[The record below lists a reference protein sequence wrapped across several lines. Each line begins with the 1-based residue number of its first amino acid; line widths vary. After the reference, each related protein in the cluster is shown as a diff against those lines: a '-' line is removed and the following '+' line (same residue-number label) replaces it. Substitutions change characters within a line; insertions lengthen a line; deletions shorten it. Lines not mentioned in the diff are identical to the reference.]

1 MNKRYHATPDYSIAK
16 ISPQN
21 PFSDEN
27 ATASLFIGDD
37 ALFLKYHQ
45 DKNLYYY
52 DIGQQW
58 KEFTNLCMVYAVW
71 VVRKDFAQEN
81 PQKTS
86 IIQQYIK
93 NGFANGFANLHQ
105 AIKEIA
111 TDKPFSFRQLD
122 EYLHIIQ
129 WKLQKEQL
137 KALSLFYQYAFELNL
152 IDALPQ
158 LNIFNPNT
166 KN

>member
-1 MNKRYHATPDYSIAK
+1 MELEWD
-16 ISPQN
+16 SPQN

-93 NGFANGFANLHQ
+93 NGFANGFTNLHQ

-111 TDKPFSFRQLD
+111 RDKPLSVNV
-122 EYLHIIQ
+122 IINI
-129 WKLQKEQL
+129 
-137 KALSLFYQYAFELNL
+137 AFFTIL
-152 IDALPQ
+152 ISADIKFTPFFL
-158 LNIFNPNT
+158 L
-166 KN
+166 

>member
-1 MNKRYHATPDYSIAK
+1 MHKK
-16 ISPQN
+16 I
-21 PFSDEN
+21 
-27 ATASLFIGDD
+27 L
-37 ALFLKYHQ
+37 
-45 DKNLYYY
+45 KNLYYSTIY
-52 DIGQQW
+52 
-58 KEFTNLCMVYAVW
+58 
-71 VVRKDFAQEN
+71 
-81 PQKTS
+81 
-86 IIQQYIK
+86 K
-93 NGFANGFANLHQ
+93 NGFADGFANLHQ

-111 TDKPFSFRQLD
+111 TDKPFSFTQLD

-137 KALSLFYQYAFELNL
+137 TALSLFYQYAFELNL

>member
-16 ISPQN
+16 VSPQN

-93 NGFANGFANLHQ
+93 NGFANGFTNLHQ
-105 AIKEIA
+105 
-111 TDKPFSFRQLD
+111 L
-122 EYLHIIQ
+122 
-129 WKLQKEQL
+129 
-137 KALSLFYQYAFELNL
+137 
-152 IDALPQ
+152 
-158 LNIFNPNT
+158 
-166 KN
+166 

>member
-16 ISPQN
+16 VSPQN

-71 VVRKDFAQEN
+71 GSAQE
-81 PQKTS
+81 
-86 IIQQYIK
+86 
-93 NGFANGFANLHQ
+93 FLHKK
-105 AIKEIA
+105 ILK
-111 TDKPFSFRQLD
+111 KPLLFS
-122 EYLHIIQ
+122 
-129 WKLQKEQL
+129 
-137 KALSLFYQYAFELNL
+137 
-152 IDALPQ
+152 
-158 LNIFNPNT
+158 NI
-166 KN
+166 